1 MARSVDVSK
10 RRLWAERLHRFK
22 QGDLTIAAFCAAER
36 VSQPSFYQWRRKL
49 GGPRRPAATRAT
61 RQVQARQRAPAGRG
75 RTHAF
80 VPLQIMPAAAAT
92 VEIHLPNGARV
103 SLPANNL
110 ATLEAALAAVGGLQP
125 AGCTE
130 GEVC

>member
-10 RRLWAERLHRFK
+10 RRLWAERLRRFE

-36 VSQPSFYQWRRKL
+36 VSQPSFYQWRRRL
-49 GGPRRPAATRAT
+49 DGARHRGAARRRRTRHG
-61 RQVQARQRAPAGRG
+61 VLAGRSG
-75 RTHAF
+75 PQAF
-80 VPLQIMPAAAAT
+80 VPLQIMSAAT

-103 SLPANNL
+103 TLPVGDL

-125 AGCTE
+125 AGRK
-130 GEVC
+130 EVESC